1 MTVRHYAAR
10 IRRVGIRWHG
20 LQFRVCFSG
29 EAFLFSGEVDQVDLP
44 GAEGDMGIFA
54 GHAPMVTTLRPGIVT
69 IFRGSTREPV
79 VITGGFAEV
88 GPGGL
93 TILAD
98 RAVARADFDMATL
111 GGRNQRRRRRRGR
124 CHRSGAARQAGSPP
138 RSAQGPAGGARAIDA
153 APNCGGARRYRS
165 CRVVAIGPFAVELK
179 EQPARVIAWIALAF
193 DL

>member
-1 MTVRHYAAR
+1 MA
-10 IRRVGIRWHG
+10 G
-20 LQFRVCFSG
+20 LQFEFVSP
-29 EAFLFSGEVDQVDLP
+29 ENVLFSGEVDQVDVP

-111 GGRNQRRRRRRGR
+111 V
-124 CHRSGAARQAGSPP
+124 AEIKDAEEDMADATDQAL
-138 RSAQGPAGGARAIDA
+138 RDKLVRHLDQ
-153 APNCGGARRYRS
+153 
-165 CRVVAIGPFAVELK
+165 LK
-179 EQPARVIAWIALAF
+179 ALQAALAH
-193 DL
+193 